1 VFKMV
6 TMLIELNVELD
17 LFLGW
22 VGGLGWVV
30 LGKRIL
36 KGGR

>member
-1 VFKMV
+1 MV

-17 LFLGW
+17 LVLGW
-22 VGGLGWVV
+22 AVGLGWVV
-30 LGKRIL
+30 LGKRIS